1 MKIESLKAG
10 ALWHEKLCAEHL
22 GKSSRVET
30 EGNHLIR
37 SNTAVQR
44 LLENKEAK
52 SWSLE
57 LYHDAFKNNSMIT
70 SKYRKEKLHA
80 CIWLLNNKNGFEKKK
95 KRHKLG
101 RPSILWISCNS
112 VSLQR
117 KPKVE
122 FLQSCIVEANR
133 SLITHFCRNWQCLG
147 QRWALLKISHLLFK
161 FWTKWITSQI
171 SFCCTCCLPPAG
183 GE

>member
-37 SNTAVQR
+37 SNTTVQR
-44 LLENKEAK
+44 LLESKEAK

-57 LYHDAFKNNSMIT
+57 LYHDAFKNNSTIT

-95 KRHKLG
+95 KKDTNLG
-101 RPSILWISCNS
+101 DHRYCELVVILSPYKESQKWSFYN
-112 VSLQR
+112 
-117 KPKVE
+117 
-122 FLQSCIVEANR
+122 
-133 SLITHFCRNWQCLG
+133 H
-147 QRWALLKISHLLFK
+147 ALLKPTGALSLISAE
-161 FWTKWITSQI
+161 TDNV
-171 SFCCTCCLPPAG
+171 
-183 GE
+183 